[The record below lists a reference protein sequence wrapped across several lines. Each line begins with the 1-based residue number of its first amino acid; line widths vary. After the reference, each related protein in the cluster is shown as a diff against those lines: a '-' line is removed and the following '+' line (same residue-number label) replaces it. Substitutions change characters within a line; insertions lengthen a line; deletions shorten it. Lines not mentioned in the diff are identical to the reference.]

1 MQVST
6 GAERLQVFNVSSETF
21 FHGNTWRS
29 LEPWWYIR
37 CHQSQV
43 TSCQQRDSLRTV
55 SHKDGCLRILNKPL
69 WHIQRRA
76 SNERTMGEVTDRQQ
90 RRRLSSVGRAGV
102 SQQRLLK
109 RGNVTKPRSHEAT
122 KSPSHDAGGGRST
135 SWADITVSED
145 PTSGQCVTAGWIT
158 RPEAERNVA
167 SVENFLWRASVVQVS
182 WAEVQNFE
190 KKKPSDSLDHWISE
204 FCQFLFEEPAD
215 AAEPLWNSQNPA
227 YTTHDATPPQTIST
241 NDSLDLSFDMLF
253 GFWSVI

>member
-109 RGNVTKPRSHEAT
+109 RGNVTKPRSHEVT
-122 KSPSHDAGGGRST
+122 KSRRRRRKEHQLSWHNGERGSHIWTMCHCWLDNEARGRKKCSFCGKLSVESKCGASFMSWSPKLWKEETVRLIGSLDQWVLSVFIWRTCWCSRTTLEQSEPCLHYPWCNST
-135 SWADITVSED
+135 SDDFHKW
-145 PTSGQCVTAGWIT
+145 Q
-158 RPEAERNVA
+158 
-167 SVENFLWRASVVQVS
+167 
-182 WAEVQNFE
+182 
-190 KKKPSDSLDHWISE
+190 
-204 FCQFLFEEPAD
+204 
-215 AAEPLWNSQNPA
+215 
-227 YTTHDATPPQTIST
+227 
-241 NDSLDLSFDMLF
+241 F
-253 GFWSVI
+253 GFIIWYVVWFLICNII